1 MIWSDSRNYVL
12 KIRIKIMEKKMDPLL
27 DELCRKYPDDFNRAL
42 NEYIDIILNGN
53 NHNDNK
59 KI

>member
-1 MIWSDSRNYVL
+1 
-12 KIRIKIMEKKMDPLL
+12 MENKMDPLL

-42 NEYIDIILNGN
+42 NEYIDIILNKN